1 MTPTPNLSPSIVS
14 PQTMARLTK
23 TAQDFEANV
32 LGELL
37 KPIFATVDSS
47 KGPFGGGAGEAQW
60 QPMLV
65 AEIAKKIEAGGG
77 LGIAKDALAQMVRMQ
92 EQSQGQRQGRAP

>member
-1 MTPTPNLSPSIVS
+1 MTPTLNPPSSTLSPH
-14 PQTMARLTK
+14 TMARLTK

-37 KPIFATVDSS
+37 KPIFETVDTS

-65 AEIAKKIEAGGG
+65 TEIAKKIEAGGG

-92 EQSQGQRQGRAP
+92 EQAQGQHQGRAP